1 MKYYFIKNKINFL
14 FLFISFFYLIL
25 IIGVDNISFQ
35 STGWLHAGN
44 DRTLPQLGWHFFKN
58 DIWRFPLGSN
68 PNYGDELGSSIIF
81 ADTIPI
87 LALIFKMFRSL
98 IPDNFQYI
106 SLWYF
111 ICFYLQLFFSFKIIK
126 KFTNSVPYSLV
137 GSFFFLIAPI
147 FVIKLATIPAL
158 AGQWTLLIA
167 LYLGLSKKIDQAKW
181 PWFFLIILSSLIN
194 FYFMIMIIAAYSL
207 LRIFN
212 FRFDKINII
221 KFIKDFI
228 FITTFLLLILYVV
241 GYFQVRMADTMA
253 LGFGRDKLNLLSIF
267 DSANNIDNFRW
278 SWFLPDIKLDMFQ
291 EYEGFNYFGLGQI
304 ILVLFALLLFF
315 NKNYKIN
322 LQSIKNNK
330 NIKKFFFISIFF
342 TIWALSNKISLGPYT
357 LLEIPLNKYIY
368 GLLSI
373 VRPTGRLFW
382 IVSYFLLILSI
393 IIIYQC
399 FDKRKSLIIL
409 FSFLLIQIA
418 DTSIGIKQCMNSL
431 IVNDSAHVKD
441 QLWKDLFGK
450 YKIIKNTYPRNYAG
464 AFSKFSYSIE
474 KNNIIKTNLVK
485 LARISREEVAK
496 AKYDLYEN
504 FSKKILSENTIYIV
518 NSLGHLKH
526 LKYIF
531 KNENVG
537 FFYRDDVWAMVL
549 NEKDRMNDND
559 KKAFN
564 EIKPNLIKIDENK
577 TFHFGGNKNYYGFGW
592 SHNLGKPGIWSEGPM
607 STLFFRTDKNY
618 GDLKLEIICMP
629 HITKKN
635 NVLEFDIYVNN
646 KLYESFEL
654 TNGDQDKKLQILIE
668 RKLINNN
675 KIKIDF
681 RFKNPISPHEV
692 LESPDS
698 RKLGLLLKN
707 LTISAI

>member
-25 IIGVDNISFQ
+25 IIGLDNISFQ

-126 KFTNSVPYSLV
+126 KFTNSVLYSLI
-137 GSFFFLIAPI
+137 GSFFFLITPI
-147 FVIKLATIPAL
+147 FMWKLAMIPAL

-181 PWFFLIILSSLIN
+181 SWFFLIILSSLIN

-212 FRFDKINII
+212 LKFDKINII
-221 KFIKDFI
+221 KFIKDII
-228 FITTFLLLILYVV
+228 FITTFLLLVLYVA
-241 GYFQVRMADTMA
+241 GYFQVRMVDAMA

-267 DSANNIDNFRW
+267 DSVNTTDGIRW
-278 SWFLPDIKLDMFQ
+278 SWFLPDIKLDHY
-291 EYEGFNYFGLGQI
+291 EENEGFNYFGLGQM
-304 ILVLFALLLFF
+304 LLFLFAFLLFF

-342 TIWALSNKISLGPYT
+342 TLWALSNKISLGSYT

-368 GLLSI
+368 GLFSI

-382 IVSYFLLILSI
+382 IVSYFLLILTI

-464 AFSKFSYSIE
+464 VFSKFSYSIE

-485 LARISREEVAK
+485 LGRVNRKTIADARHHL
-496 AKYDLYEN
+496 YDN
-504 FSKKILSENTIYIV
+504 FRKKDLSLDTVYVITNL
-518 NSLGHLKH
+518 SHLRH
-526 LKYIF
+526 LKYLF

-537 FFYRDDVWAMVL
+537 FFYRDNVWVMVA
-549 NEKDRMNDND
+549 NEKEKMNEND
-559 KKAFN
+559 KNLFK
-564 EIKPNLIKIDENK
+564 EIKLKFLNIDK
-577 TFHFGGNKNYYGFGW
+577 TNNFNFAEKDNYYGFGW
-592 SHNLGKPGIWSEGPM
+592 SHNFGKMGIWSEGEI
-607 STLFFRTDKNY
+607 STLLFSIDEINN
-618 GDLKLEIICMP
+618 DVKLQIDFKP
-629 HITKKN
+629 YITKKN
-635 NVLEFDIYVNN
+635 NNFEFDIYVNN
-646 KLYESFEL
+646 FL
-654 TNGDQDKKLQILIE
+654 N
-668 RKLINNN
+668 RKIMLNNDREQMLEIPISKN
-675 KIKIDF
+675 FFTENEIKIDF
-681 RFKNPISPHEV
+681 KFKNLVSPYEA
-692 LESPDS
+692 LQNPDS
-698 RKLGLLLKN
+698 RKLGVLLKSIKVS
-707 LTISAI
+707 TI